1 MYVAGLAW
9 TLCVWVGGFC
19 ARQFLNVVA
28 TPSLPSLPSLTPPPL
43 MSTRWLRSRVHT
55 LPYYKLD
62 KVLACARLV
71 GAGVAPALG
80 RLVMPLSFSAW
91 GFLRSGCGGYDPPL
105 QPSPGAP
112 SQPPWPRKDTSWIDE
127 GKED

>member
-1 MYVAGLAW
+1 
-9 TLCVWVGGFC
+9 
-19 ARQFLNVVA
+19 
-28 TPSLPSLPSLTPPPL
+28 

-62 KVLACARLV
+62 KVLACARLF

-91 GFLRSGCGGYDPPL
+91 GFLRSRCGGYVVTLHSNPPL
-105 QPSPGAP
+105 GTKPTTLVAE
-112 SQPPWPRKDTSWIDE
+112 RCFLD
-127 GKED
+127 

>member
-1 MYVAGLAW
+1 
-9 TLCVWVGGFC
+9 
-19 ARQFLNVVA
+19 
-28 TPSLPSLPSLTPPPL
+28 

-62 KVLACARLV
+62 KVLACARLF

-91 GFLRSGCGGYDPPL
+91 GFLRSGCGGYVVTLHSNPPL
-105 QPSPGAP
+105 GTKPTTLVAE
-112 SQPPWPRKDTSWIDE
+112 RHFWIDE